1 VPPDDAQ
8 GPDTSTPLN
17 RLADAVSIA
26 SDFGAVWV
34 VVALVQVLTRRSSPQ
49 NAARRL
55 GIAGVASLV
64 LTRSLKHRY
73 AVPRVETSGATFARM
88 PTSDRFPSGH
98 TLAAFLAALTVPRRP
113 AGRGL
118 ALGFAALVAWSRV
131 RVGHHRPADVVAG
144 AAVGTLAGSALAA
157 VLPSSGPA

>member
-1 VPPDDAQ
+1 MAADDAQ
-8 GPDTSTPLN
+8 GPDASTSPN

-34 VVALVQVLTRRSSPQ
+34 AVALAQVLTRRTSPR

-55 GIAGVASLV
+55 GIAGIVSLV

-73 AVPRVETSGATFARM
+73 AVPRAERDASSLARM

-98 TLAAFLAALTVPRRP
+98 TLAAFVAALTIPRRP
-113 AGRGL
+113 AGRAL
-118 ALGFAALVAWSRV
+118 ALAFAALVAWSRV
-131 RVGHHRPADVVAG
+131 RVGHHRPVDVVAG
-144 AAVGTLAGSALAA
+144 AAVGTLAGSALAV
-157 VLPSSGPA
+157 VLPSASPS